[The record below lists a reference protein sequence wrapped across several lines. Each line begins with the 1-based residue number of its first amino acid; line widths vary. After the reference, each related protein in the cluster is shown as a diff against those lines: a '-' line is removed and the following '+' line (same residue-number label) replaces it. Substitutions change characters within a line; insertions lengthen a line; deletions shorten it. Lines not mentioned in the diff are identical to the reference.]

1 MLRNLRLT
9 VRHFLRHKRGN
20 YGMMAALLTVPLLIA
35 VTVPIDTVRALGV
48 RTVVQQASDAA
59 ALAAATS
66 GLSSKAKRSALAD
79 SVFQANLDA
88 AKLDLNISSAGLT
101 ESSSSGGSNPDT
113 YTYSVVATVGDG
125 ATILPI
131 GTLFSADIDA
141 VVKTGNQML
150 DIALVLDNSGSMGS
164 YDGKSTTRLTE
175 LKTAANTFIDQ
186 FAGDSQVKIGLVP
199 FDSQVR
205 VNLTPSQSGTATNPY
220 AEIDCSTL
228 TDPDELT
235 ICQNNQTTTTTTTT
249 ITIPGVFTMDCTQM
263 PYDLEDTW
271 CAAGKSGFTFSGTTG
286 STGTYVYATNYRVG
300 CWGFCA
306 YYETYVARYTAVY
319 ESDRYKIKRELGSC
333 DLSWNPSVGATSPC
347 ATTYTSWGKTYSIF
361 GSSTTIFDQAAP
373 AGTTQTVTNTVTAY
387 TYTPQSDKSDS
398 DTTRTADSS
407 LIWDG
412 TSSYDGC
419 YIDRLK
425 EDASGNALDY
435 DVTGYVMPVN
445 NQDTQYTKAQCANN
459 SLSYITGLTN
469 QHDTIKTQVNGMAS
483 AGYTNITIG
492 VAWGMEALSQNP
504 PLTGARGASAARKIM
519 VLMTD
524 GENTQNRWT
533 NVYVKSGSNWIVDTA
548 KRTAINARTKLACD
562 NAKAQ
567 GVEIYTI
574 NLVDGDSSLL
584 SYCADSGAQALNAV
598 RGGLESAF
606 KNIATQ
612 IKRTYLAG

>member
-1 MLRNLRLT
+1 MLRNIRLT
-9 VRHFLRHKRGN
+9 IRDFLRHRKGN
-20 YGMMAALLTVPLLIA
+20 YGIMAALLTVPLLIA

-66 GLSSKAKRSALAD
+66 GLSSKAQRSALAD

-88 AKLDLNISSAGLT
+88 AKLDLNISSAKLV
-101 ESSSSGGSNPDT
+101 ESSSSGGSSPDT

-164 YDGKSTTRLTE
+164 TDGAGTTRLAE
-175 LKTAANTFIDQ
+175 LKTAANAFIDQ
-186 FAGDSQVKIGLVP
+186 FAGDNQVKIGLVP

-205 VNLTPSQSGTATNPY
+205 VNLTPSQSGTAINPY

-228 TDPDELT
+228 TDAAEQA

-249 ITIPGVFTMDCTQM
+249 ITTPGVFEMNCSLLYYSIEQD
-263 PYDLEDTW
+263 W
-271 CAAGKSGFTFSGTTG
+271 CDDEKNGFVFDGTTG
-286 STGTYVYATNYRVG
+286 STGAYVYDTYRDCG
-300 CWGFCA
+300 YYSCW
-306 YYETYVARYTAVY
+306 YDIYVARYTAVY
-319 ESDRYKIKRELGSC
+319 ENDRYKIKRELGYCFKYS
-333 DLSWNPSVGATSPC
+333 NYSVGSNSPC
-347 ATTYTSWGKTYSIF
+347 GTTYTSWGRTYNVYS
-361 GSSTTIFDQAAP
+361 GSTYTIMSEAAP
-373 AGTTQTVTNTVTAY
+373 AGTTQTVTNTTTAY
-387 TYTPQSDKSDS
+387 TYTPVSDKSES
-398 DTTRTADSS
+398 DDTRTADAS

-419 YIDRLK
+419 YIDRVK
-425 EDASGNALDY
+425 PY
-435 DVTGYVMPVN
+435 DVTGYTLPQN
-445 NQDTQYTKAQCANN
+445 NTDTQYDKAQCAND
-459 SLSYITGLTN
+459 SLSYATGLTN
-469 QHDTIKTQVNGMAS
+469 QHATIKTKVNGMAS
-483 AGYTNITIG
+483 AGWTNITIG

-504 PLTGARGASAARKIM
+504 PLTGARGAKAARKIM

-533 NVYVKSGSNWIVDTA
+533 NVYVKSGSNWVVDPA
-548 KRTAINARTKLACD
+548 KLTAINDRTKLACD

-584 SYCADSGAQALNAV
+584 SYCADSNAQALNAV
-598 RGGLESAF
+598 RGGLEKAF
-606 KNIATQ
+606 KSIATQ